1 MAEGGEKNKDNP
13 FSFKKFVSP
22 RDKEN
27 ETTEESEH
35 TMANGQVLDILPDIG
50 DSSNKNRR
58 KERATLVISDDGKL
72 WNIYIVLPN
81 VLRNHSTHFNRKTLN
96 NKIVFFFRL
105 CCVLRNHLAV

>member
-1 MAEGGEKNKDNP
+1 MAEGGEKNEDNP

-50 DSSNKNRR
+50 FRNTLSLQKVLQGTVHLITQQGDSVKRNIVERR
-58 KERATLVISDDGKL
+58 KLFYYLK
-72 WNIYIVLPN
+72 
-81 VLRNHSTHFNRKTLN
+81 
-96 NKIVFFFRL
+96 FF
-105 CCVLRNHLAV
+105 C

>member
-1 MAEGGEKNKDNP
+1 MAEGGEKNEDNP

-72 WNIYIVLPN
+72 WNIYIVHCIAKCFKKPFHTFQQKN
-81 VLRNHSTHFNRKTLN
+81 FK
-96 NKIVFFFRL
+96 
-105 CCVLRNHLAV
+105 

>member
-1 MAEGGEKNKDNP
+1 MAEGGEKNEDNP

-72 WNIYIVLPN
+72 WNIYIVHCIAKCFKKSFHTFQQKN
-81 VLRNHSTHFNRKTLN
+81 FK
-96 NKIVFFFRL
+96 
-105 CCVLRNHLAV
+105 